1 MKPTILSQFLV
12 ALVASALLLAGYSY
26 ISGAK
31 KNVVIE
37 HVDKSPVQKAVYTL
51 DEAGNPV
58 PLDFVGVAENSVSA
72 VVHIIAT
79 SGVNRTNAKEETYID
94 PFGRKFRMQPR
105 GNQPSV
111 GSGSGVIINNDGY
124 IVTNNHV
131 VTGADDLEVHLN
143 DKRKFKAKLIGTD
156 PQTDIAVI
164 KIDQK
169 DLNSLKFSNS
179 DMVKVG
185 QWVLAIGN
193 PFNLTSTVTAGIVSA
208 KGRNIDIN
216 QTLGGIESFIQTD
229 AAINPGNSGG
239 ALVDLNGNLIGIN
252 TAIASQTGS
261 YAGYGFAV
269 PANIA
274 SRVVSDLIQFGSTQ
288 RGYLGVT
295 VVSLESPQAKTQGIT
310 LTEGALIGSVSE
322 NSAAK
327 KAGILANDVVVA
339 INDHK
344 VGTSADLIEF
354 VGSHRIGDEIKV
366 KVNRKGDEK
375 IFTVKLQN
383 DKGTLAAVAPT
394 NTNEDLTAL
403 IGADL
408 TSLDKSKAD
417 EMGIDGGVV
426 VSNIKEG
433 LFSENDIEEGFVIT
447 KVNKKPVKTASD
459 VMEILKS
466 NVDGALIEGYYPGY
480 PQKQY
485 YGIGPK

>member
-26 ISGAK
+26 INGAK

-79 SGVNRTNAKEETYID
+79 SGINRTNAKEETYID

-295 VVSLESPQAKTQGIT
+295 VVSLESPQAKTQGIK

-383 DKGTLAAVAPT
+383 DKGTLAA
-394 NTNEDLTAL
+394 
-403 IGADL
+403 
-408 TSLDKSKAD
+408 
-417 EMGIDGGVV
+417 
-426 VSNIKEG
+426 
-433 LFSENDIEEGFVIT
+433 
-447 KVNKKPVKTASD
+447 
-459 VMEILKS
+459 
-466 NVDGALIEGYYPGY
+466 
-480 PQKQY
+480 
-485 YGIGPK
+485 